1 MPGSLESDRSEA
13 PMQAGDANH
22 ELAMGYCLQ
31 NLEEHRFGDVNP
43 LSVEELFARYALES
57 FSS

>member
-1 MPGSLESDRSEA
+1 
-13 PMQAGDANH
+13 MQAGDANH